1 MNALWVCHKRWIS
14 SALQTDGWG
23 QMAYPKQPHLGFLA
37 VSLSVQKAHLVTPCA
52 VSTWLSCSFWALW
65 SWAEPGQ
72 GGALQWTFTSPAE
85 LMAAHQR
92 QGVYRIIEKVPHIPG
107 ALEVEYSSSRG
118 WGTERLCWGS
128 RRHSFRQQR
137 WLSTLHFWSLL
148 LICG

>member
-1 MNALWVCHKRWIS
+1 MNTLWVCHKRWIS

-23 QMAYPKQPHLGFLA
+23 QMAYPKQPHLEFLA
-37 VSLSVQKAHLVTPCA
+37 VSPSVQKAHLVTPCA
-52 VSTWLSCSFWALW
+52 VSTWLPCSFWALW

-72 GGALQWTFTSPAE
+72 GGAPQWTFTSSAE

-92 QGVYRIIEKVPHIPG
+92 QGVYRIIEKVPRIPG
-107 ALEVEYSSSRG
+107 APEVEYSWGIGLVEVGEQRG
-118 WGTERLCWGS
+118 SAG
-128 RRHSFRQQR
+128 H